1 MLSPARKT
9 LALICAV
16 ALVIVAVPSL
26 FVLPAEQIL
35 FQPAPYQQQLANQ
48 NIYARLPSWLAAITV
63 PSGSTA
69 EQNALALMGK
79 NALQSLYAQA
89 LSPQWSK
96 SQADGLITQ
105 LWDFL
110 NFKTTTLTLMVDL
123 RPLKAR
129 LSEDGPDSIGGRIV
143 RSWPACNLDQF
154 LKLSDEMANGLVNG
168 VIPPDMPLC
177 RPPDNLMPMSD
188 KLMQAAFTAFADT
201 IPAQVNLVDYFK
213 ADPNFTQQQATLVN
227 VFAGYTALRWTG
239 RVLPWVALVL
249 LVMLIALSAVSWR
262 KVFTYTGV
270 SILAAGTLGVITVVL
285 LWALGNYVTG
295 TLVKGMTTV
304 SDDMLKAFV
313 LAIQQ
318 VFSSFLLWSGV
329 LAVIV
334 AAIGLVAFGLPLLI
348 RQSNVLPIQIPP
360 AE

>member
-1 MLSPARKT
+1 MLSPTRRT

-26 FVLPAEQIL
+26 FVLPAEEIL

-48 NIYARLPSWLAAITV
+48 NIYSRLPSWLAAITV
-63 PSGSTA
+63 PSGTTA

-89 LSPQWSK
+89 LSPEWAK
-96 SQADGLITQ
+96 SQVDGLITQ
-105 LWDFL
+105 LLDYL
-110 NFKTTTLTLMVDL
+110 NFKTTPLTLIVDL

-129 LSEDGPDSIGGRIV
+129 LSEGGPDSIGGRIL
-143 RSWPACNLDQF
+143 RSWPACDLDQL
-154 LKLSDEMANGLVNG
+154 LKMSDTLTNGLVNG
-168 VIPPDMPLC
+168 EIPQDMPLC
-177 RPPDNLMPMSD
+177 RPPENLLPMSD

-201 IPAQVNLVDYFK
+201 IPGQVDLVDFFK
-213 ADPNFTQQQATLVN
+213 ANPNFDQQQATWVK

-239 RVLPWVALVL
+239 RILPWIALAL

-262 KVFTYTGV
+262 KTFTYTG
-270 SILAAGTLGVITVVL
+270 LPLFAAGILGVITVVL
-285 LWALGNYVTG
+285 LWALGSYVTD

-313 LAIQQ
+313 LAFQQ
-318 VFSSFLLWSGV
+318 VFSSFLVWSGV
-329 LAVIV
+329 LAVIL
-334 AAIGLVAFGLPLLI
+334 AAIGLVAFGLPRLI
-348 RQSNVLPIQIPP
+348 RQQD
-360 AE
+360 

>member
-1 MLSPARKT
+1 MLSPTRRT

-26 FVLPAEQIL
+26 FVLPAEEIL

-48 NIYARLPSWLAAITV
+48 NIYSRLPSWLAAITV
-63 PSGSTA
+63 PSGTTA

-89 LSPQWSK
+89 LSPEWAK
-96 SQADGLITQ
+96 SQVDGLITQ
-105 LWDFL
+105 LLDYL
-110 NFKTTTLTLMVDL
+110 NFKTTPLTLIVDL

-129 LSEDGPDSIGGRIV
+129 LSEGGPDSIGGRIL
-143 RSWPACNLDQF
+143 RSWPACDLDQL
-154 LKLSDEMANGLVNG
+154 LKMSDTLTNGLVNG
-168 VIPPDMPLC
+168 EIPQDMPLC
-177 RPPDNLMPMSD
+177 RPPENLLPMSD

-201 IPAQVNLVDYFK
+201 IPGQVDLVDFFK
-213 ADPNFTQQQATLVN
+213 ANPNFDQHQATWVK

-239 RVLPWVALVL
+239 RILPWIALAL

-262 KVFTYTGV
+262 KTFTYTG
-270 SILAAGTLGVITVVL
+270 LPLFAAGILGVITVVL
-285 LWALGNYVTG
+285 LWALGSYVTD

-313 LAIQQ
+313 LAFQQ
-318 VFSSFLLWSGV
+318 VFSSFLVWSGV
-329 LAVIV
+329 LAVIL
-334 AAIGLVAFGLPLLI
+334 AAIGLVAFGLPRLI
-348 RQSNVLPIQIPP
+348 RQQD
-360 AE
+360 